1 MGVLHRKTA
10 HWIDAKLKYVN
21 KIRVNLESDCLR
33 VLRMERH
40 GTFHVRGII
49 PDFGRVIVALLCCAQ
64 SPSVLARV
72 CRDNVRCPSECPAF
86 GDRFDQRKAAEDVV
100 STESS
105 LTMHERGEGQT
116 KRALKSW
123 PRCLNLVW

>member
-1 MGVLHRKTA
+1 
-10 HWIDAKLKYVN
+10 
-21 KIRVNLESDCLR
+21 
-33 VLRMERH
+33 MERH
-40 GTFHVRGII
+40 GTFHVRGVI
-49 PDFGRVIVALLCCAQ
+49 PDFGRVVVALLCCAQ

-72 CRDNVRCPSECPAF
+72 CRDNIRCPSECPAF

-123 PRCLNLVW
+123 PRCLNLLW